1 MRDSRLLGNNINRCN
16 TNWEASEASVPVM
29 AYFDVYGT
37 INSEKMKMTLLY
49 EFSRL
54 IGNFL
59 SSDEISNSTGLNELD
74 RSYLR
79 QFRLIAFNEMV

>member
-1 MRDSRLLGNNINRCN
+1 
-16 TNWEASEASVPVM
+16 
-29 AYFDVYGT
+29 
-37 INSEKMKMTLLY
+37 MTLLY